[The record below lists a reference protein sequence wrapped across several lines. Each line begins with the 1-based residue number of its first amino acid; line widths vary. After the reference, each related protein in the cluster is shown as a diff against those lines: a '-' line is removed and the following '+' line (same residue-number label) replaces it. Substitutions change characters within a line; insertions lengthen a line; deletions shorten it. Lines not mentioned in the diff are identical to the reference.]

1 MAARKIS
8 KRSKR
13 TKRSKRRTS
22 RKMRGGQL
30 TSTTTLASSGSYT
43 PSNKNVYVYGL
54 FGTNGNITNIYS
66 SDSTFT
72 VNVNGASG
80 NQYVSINILSPNV
93 LQSFSVKKL
102 NGTTWQ
108 TPALGRYAGVTSLVA
123 IGAPLQYT
131 IPSGQLASTGYALRN
146 GSSTGQVLPAEKYAP
161 GNTTVN
167 RTSVNQ
173 LTVGPVSGS
182 FFGTVVG
189 STKVGVDGSTI
200 PNSGVNFVFTL
211 TF

>member
-1 MAARKIS
+1 
-8 KRSKR
+8 
-13 TKRSKRRTS
+13 
-22 RKMRGGQL
+22 MRGGQV
-30 TSTTTLASSGSYT
+30 TSTTTLASSDSYT
-43 PSNKNVYVYGL
+43 PSKKNLYVYGL

-72 VNVNGASG
+72 VNISGASG
-80 NQYVSINILSPNV
+80 NQYISINISSPNV
-93 LQSFSVKKL
+93 LQSFSVKTL
-102 NGTTWQ
+102 TGTKWQ
-108 TPALGRYAGVTSLVA
+108 TPALGRYASVIPLTA

-131 IPSGQLASTGYALRN
+131 TSSGQLASTGYALRN
-146 GSSTGQVLPAEKYAP
+146 GSSSGQVLPAEKYAP

-167 RTSVNQ
+167 NTLVKQ

-200 PNSGVNFVFTL
+200 PNSGANFVFTL